1 MIKVFLIG
9 VIVGIAAGYALGSF
23 VDKIDRGIKNGRG

>member
-1 MIKVFLIG
+1 MIETFLMS
-9 VIVGIAAGYALGSF
+9 VIVGIAVGYALRAF